1 MSEREQAET
10 QLDQLLERIPASG
23 SFEAAR
29 LAKQA
34 SKLAEK
40 ISTLTLCSAPEPD
53 TAQHPNGGEGHGG
66 EPPEPERH

>member
-1 MSEREQAET
+1 MSEREEAET

-40 ISTLTLCSAPEPD
+40 ISMLTLGSAPEPD
-53 TAQHPNGGEGHGG
+53 TTEHPNGSEGPGG
-66 EPPEPERH
+66 